1 VKDSNYTLIQIIG
14 SAGVTILLGG
24 IAYGS
29 LASDQKSLSEKVDK
43 DQQEIQLIR
52 GDVNNLKTDVAV
64 IKVKL
69 DSVDDRGKRI
79 EDAVNKI
86 LMRTPVAASE
96 R

>member
-1 VKDSNYTLIQIIG
+1 VKDSHYTLIQIIG

-69 DSVDDRGKRI
+69 ESVDDRGKRI

-86 LMRTPVAASE
+86 LTRTPSVASQK
-96 R
+96 

>member
-1 VKDSNYTLIQIIG
+1 MKDSNYTLIQILG
-14 SAGVTILLGG
+14 SAAVTILLGG

-29 LASDQKSLSEKVDK
+29 LASDQKSLSKKVDK

-86 LMRTPVAASE
+86 LMRTPIAASE

>member
-1 VKDSNYTLIQIIG
+1 VKPGNLTLIQIII
-14 SAGVTILLGG
+14 SAAVTIALGG
-24 IAYGS
+24 MAYGS

-43 DQQEIQLIR
+43 DQQEIKLIR

-86 LMRTPVAASE
+86 LMRTPIAASE

>member
-1 VKDSNYTLIQIIG
+1 MKDSNYTLIQIIG

-69 DSVDDRGKRI
+69 ESVDDRGKRI

>member
-69 DSVDDRGKRI
+69 ESVDDRGKRI

-86 LMRTPVAASE
+86 LTRTPVAASE

>member
-1 VKDSNYTLIQIIG
+1 MKDSNYTLIQIIG

-86 LMRTPVAASE
+86 LMRTPSAASQK
-96 R
+96 

>member
-1 VKDSNYTLIQIIG
+1 MKDSNYTLIQIIG

-69 DSVDDRGKRI
+69 ESVDDRGKRI

-86 LMRTPVAASE
+86 LTRTPSVASQK
-96 R
+96 

>member
-1 VKDSNYTLIQIIG
+1 MKDSNYTLIQILG

-69 DSVDDRGKRI
+69 ESVDDRGKRI

-86 LMRTPVAASE
+86 LTRTPVAASE

>member
-1 VKDSNYTLIQIIG
+1 MKDSNYTLIQIIG

-86 LMRTPVAASE
+86 LTRTPVAASE

>member
-1 VKDSNYTLIQIIG
+1 
-14 SAGVTILLGG
+14 
-24 IAYGS
+24 
-29 LASDQKSLSEKVDK
+29 VDK

-86 LMRTPVAASE
+86 LMRTPSVASQK
-96 R
+96 

>member
-1 VKDSNYTLIQIIG
+1 MKPGNLTLIQIII
-14 SAGVTILLGG
+14 SAAVTIALGG
-24 IAYGS
+24 MAYGS

-43 DQQEIQLIR
+43 DQQEIKLIR

-86 LMRTPVAASE
+86 LMRTPIAASE

>member
-1 VKDSNYTLIQIIG
+1 VKDSNYTLIQILG
-14 SAGVTILLGG
+14 SAAVTILLGG

-29 LASDQKSLSEKVDK
+29 LASDQKSLSKKVDK

-86 LMRTPVAASE
+86 LTRTPVAASE

>member
-1 VKDSNYTLIQIIG
+1 MKDSNYTLIQIIG

-29 LASDQKSLSEKVDK
+29 LASDQKSVSEKVDK

-69 DSVDDRGKRI
+69 ESVDDRGKRI

-86 LMRTPVAASE
+86 LMRTPSVASQK
-96 R
+96 

>member
-1 VKDSNYTLIQIIG
+1 MKDSNYTLIQIIG

-69 DSVDDRGKRI
+69 ESVDDRGKRI

-86 LMRTPVAASE
+86 LTRTPVAASE

>member
-1 VKDSNYTLIQIIG
+1 VKDSNYTLIQILG
-14 SAGVTILLGG
+14 SAAVTILLGG

-29 LASDQKSLSEKVDK
+29 LASDQKSLSKKVDK

>member
-1 VKDSNYTLIQIIG
+1 MKDSNYTLIQIIG

-69 DSVDDRGKRI
+69 ESVDDRGKRI

-86 LMRTPVAASE
+86 LMRTPSVASQK
-96 R
+96 

>member
-69 DSVDDRGKRI
+69 ESVDDRGKRI

-86 LMRTPVAASE
+86 LTRTPSVASQK
-96 R
+96 